1 MLGAGDGSGSAP
13 ALREQDIRPDDGC
26 IKSNTVVHRRRCL
39 TRTGRLKSPV
49 EGARPGLAWEVSH
62 GERWAGKEKESGSL
76 AVVLASSKV

>member
-1 MLGAGDGSGSAP
+1 MGQALHLLLGSRTFARMTD
-13 ALREQDIRPDDGC
+13 ALNQ
-26 IKSNTVVHRRRCL
+26 TVVHRGRCL

-62 GERWAGKEKESGSL
+62 GERWAGKEKERGSL